1 MGDNVPIEGCD
12 PVRMLK
18 PMVLGNAG
26 LERLPTGID
35 ELDLVLGGGL
45 PGGSLVMVAGAPG
58 TGKTILAQQICF
70 AAATPERKA
79 VYYTTLSEPHAKLIR
94 HLEPFDFFDRGAL
107 GDRVAFIDLENLL
120 VAPGRHGGNG
130 LAAVVDEVVR
140 NCFATQPAVIA
151 IDSARAL
158 RDFVDERLL
167 RGAVHELAA
176 CTALTGAVLLLVGE
190 YTEPELES
198 WVEFAVADGIIEL
211 ACDQQGP
218 AARRWLRVRKLRG
231 ADHLHGRQSLVIGRN
246 GIEVFPRLESI
257 VPDELPATD
266 HDQISSGILDLDEML
281 GGGLPRKGATAVYGP
296 DGCGKTLTALQ
307 FTLEGL
313 TNDEKCLFVA
323 FRETAVELIRKARSF
338 GWDLAPAHASG
349 QLTIPHVRPARV
361 NLDALANAVQ
371 RTLAH
376 GGIRRV
382 AIDGLAEIVLAAG
395 ETERFP
401 AYAEALTSLTRAA
414 GASLIVTNGTNAV
427 DPLLEPAG
435 GLASPFDNVILLR
448 YVERAAELRRT
459 VTVLKMRDSDHT
471 NAITP
476 FEITGQGIKLRHEP
490 DA

>member
-1 MGDNVPIEGCD
+1 
-12 PVRMLK
+12 MLK
-18 PMVLGNAG
+18 QMVSGRVG

-45 PGGSLVMVAGAPG
+45 PSGSTVMVAGAPG

-79 VYYTTLSEPHAKLIR
+79 VYYTTLSEPHAKLVR
-94 HLEPFDFFDRGAL
+94 HLERFDFFDRGAL
-107 GDRVAFIDLENLL
+107 GDRVAFVDLENLL
-120 VAPGRHGGNG
+120 VTPGRHGGNG

-218 AARRWLRVRKLRG
+218 TARRWLRVRKLRG
-231 ADHLHGRQSLVIGRN
+231 ADHLHGRQSLVIGRS
-246 GIEVFPRLESI
+246 GVEVFPRLESI
-257 VPDELPATD
+257 VPDEPPVAD
-266 HDQISSGILDLDEML
+266 QGQISSGIADLDELL
-281 GGGLPRKGATAVYGP
+281 GGGLPRTGATAVYGP
-296 DGCGKTLTALQ
+296 HGCGKTLTALQ
-307 FTLEGL
+307 FILEGL
-313 TNDEKCLFVA
+313 ANDEDCLF
-323 FRETAVELIRKARSF
+323 ELVRKARSF
-338 GWDLAPAHASG
+338 GLDLAPAHGSG
-349 QLTIPHVRPARV
+349 QLTIQQVRPARV

-371 RTLAH
+371 RTLAGRH
-376 GGIRRV
+376 PRRV

-395 ETERFP
+395 QTERFP
-401 AYAEALTSLTRAA
+401 AYAEALTSLIRAA
-414 GASLIVTNGTNAV
+414 GASLIVTNGTSAV

-435 GLASPFDNVILLR
+435 GLASPFDNVILLQ

-459 VTVLKMRDSDHT
+459 VTVLKTRDRDHR